1 MELTGRSYLFA
12 ALLLLL
18 GAGFMNVFDEQ
29 GGAPAS
35 MALVGNAKSSCLAS
49 SIRTDNTHIGC
60 RSDISSSAG
69 NGQMI
74 SRGTSK
80 SIIVADQ

>member
-1 MELTGRSYLFA
+1 MELTGRSYIFG

-18 GAGFMNVFDEQ
+18 AAGFLNVFGEES
-29 GGAPAS
+29 GTSAAMS
-35 MALVGNAKSSCLAS
+35 LVGNAKCSCVAS
-49 SIRTDNTHIGC
+49 SVRTDNTHIGC